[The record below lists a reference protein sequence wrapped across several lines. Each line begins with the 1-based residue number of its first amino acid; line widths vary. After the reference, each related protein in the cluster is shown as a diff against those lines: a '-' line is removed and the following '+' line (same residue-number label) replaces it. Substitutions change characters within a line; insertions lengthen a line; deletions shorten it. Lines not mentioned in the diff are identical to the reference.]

1 MLSREQKSGGGGN
14 WSGSSHARQE
24 EHKRWKE
31 RRLVGY
37 KGVEGRKGERKTRY
51 TYVSIRSRE
60 RDSHVCVCVCVIE
73 PTQYHGTLSLGT
85 LEVQLCTCFVPSC
98 NYLQV
103 TYLKGRVE
111 RERESVCR
119 CCAKGEHVRDTFP
132 SLPPTSFPRGYSFAF
147 NCERDWSQPCVSSLC
162 SPGAS
167 ARDEDVSR
175 RLRLIPREIARYA

>member
-111 RERESVCR
+111 RERERVCVVV
-119 CCAKGEHVRDTFP
+119 A
-132 SLPPTSFPRGYSFAF
+132 PRGNMYEIRFRPFLLRVSLAATALPLIANVIGRSRAF
-147 NCERDWSQPCVSSLC
+147 HPSALPVPLPEMRTSRD
-162 SPGAS
+162 AS
-167 ARDEDVSR
+167 G
-175 RLRLIPREIARYA
+175 

>member
-1 MLSREQKSGGGGN
+1 M
-14 WSGSSHARQE
+14 
-24 EHKRWKE
+24 
-31 RRLVGY
+31 
-37 KGVEGRKGERKTRY
+37 EGRKGERKTRY

-60 RDSHVCVCVCVIE
+60 RDSHVCVCVCVCDRANIVSR
-73 PTQYHGTLSLGT
+73 YTLSRYTGGPVVHVLCPFM
-85 LEVQLCTCFVPSC
+85 QLFTGHVFKR
-98 NYLQV
+98 
-103 TYLKGRVE
+103 TGRE